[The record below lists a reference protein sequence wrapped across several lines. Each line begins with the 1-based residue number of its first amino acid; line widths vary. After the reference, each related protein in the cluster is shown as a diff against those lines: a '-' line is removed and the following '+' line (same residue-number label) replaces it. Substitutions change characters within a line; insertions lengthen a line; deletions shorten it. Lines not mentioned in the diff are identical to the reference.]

1 MYVHLYECLRARVCV
16 NYIVK
21 LLEDNGDFKIISPA
35 RLEFNISDTH
45 KIEAYIKEIKPDVI
59 FHLAAETNVD
69 LCETNPKHAL
79 IANSLSVEKISKI
92 ANELSSYLVF
102 ISTSNVFGAKSSLKY
117 NELDMPDPV
126 NYYGKS
132 KYKAENFIT
141 QNNIANS
148 LIIRAGWMIGGGAE
162 RDKKFV
168 GKIIQQIK
176 DGNTSIK
183 AVGDK
188 YGTITMASS
197 LAKFIIK
204 STQDKLIGTYHYSSQ
219 GLLTRHEIAKIIL
232 KELKCNASLLETKS
246 CQFPLPAPRPLSE
259 GIESLYL
266 DEKDGIRHYEEDLH
280 EYIKEFK

>member
-1 MYVHLYECLRARVCV
+1 MKKILLTGSNGMLG

-21 LLEDNGDFKIISPA
+21 LLEDKSAFTIISPT

-102 ISTSNVFGAKSSLKY
+102 ISSSNVFGNKSSLKY
-117 NELDMPDPV
+117 NELDLPDPV

-132 KYKAENFIT
+132 KHKAEKFVT
-141 QNNIANS
+141 QNNYNNS

-176 DGNTSIK
+176 DGNESIK

-204 STQDKLIGTYHYSSQ
+204 SMEDNLTGTYHYASQ
-219 GLLTRHEIAKIIL
+219 GLLTRYDIAKIII
-232 KELKCNASLLETKS
+232 KELNYNVSLFEIKS
-246 CQFPLPAPRPLSE
+246 CQFPLPAPRPVSE

-280 EYIKEFK
+280 EYLKEFK

>member
-1 MYVHLYECLRARVCV
+1 MKKILLTGSNGMLGKYLL
-16 NYIVK
+16 K
-21 LLEDNGDFKIISPA
+21 FLEDRRDFKIINPD
-35 RLEFNISDTH
+35 RQEFNISDTN
-45 KIEAYIKEIKPDVI
+45 KIENYIKEIKPDII

-69 LCETNPKHAL
+69 LCETNPRHAL
-79 IANSLSVEKISKI
+79 ITNSLSVEKISKI
-92 ANELSSYLVF
+92 ANELSCYLVF
-102 ISTSNVFGAKSSLKY
+102 ISTSNVFGGKSSLKY
-117 NELDMPDPV
+117 NELDIPDPV

-132 KYKAENFIT
+132 KHKAETFIT
-141 QNNIANS
+141 QNNVNNS
-148 LIIRAGWMIGGGAE
+148 LIIRAGWMIGGGVE

-168 GKIIQQIK
+168 GKIIHQIK
-176 DGNTSIK
+176 EGSSSVK

-204 STQDKLIGTYHYSSQ
+204 SMEDNLIGTYHYASN
-219 GLLTRHEIAKIIL
+219 GLLTRYDIAKIII
-232 KELKCNASLLETKS
+232 KELNCNVSLFETKS
-246 CQFPLPAPRPLSE
+246 CQFPLPASRPVSE